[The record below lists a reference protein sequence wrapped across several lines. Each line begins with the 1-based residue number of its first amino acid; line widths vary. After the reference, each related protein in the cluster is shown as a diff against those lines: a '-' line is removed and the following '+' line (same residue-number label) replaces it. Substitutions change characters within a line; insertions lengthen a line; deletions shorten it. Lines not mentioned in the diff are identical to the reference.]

1 MNAAADI
8 LARFRS
14 DGRATCFHG
23 RHLQPQIYQGLDGK
37 NWGLDDYV
45 ARGGYDA
52 LRKVLGKPADGGT
65 AEPME
70 QDDVI
75 SELKTS
81 ALRGRGGAGFPTGLK
96 WSFMPRKFPGQKY
109 LVCNSDEGEP
119 GTCKDRD
126 ILMFNPHVVIEGM
139 AIAAYTMGVTVGY
152 NYIHGEIFEVYERFE
167 AAIEQARAA
176 GLLGDDILGSG
187 FSFELHA
194 HHGFGAY
201 ICGEETALL
210 ESLEGKKGQPR
221 FKPPFPAS
229 YGLYGKPTTI
239 NNTETFAAVPWII
252 RNGGQAY
259 LDVGMP
265 NNGGTKIFSV
275 SGDVELPGN
284 YEVPMGTPFAE
295 LLKLAGGVSGGR
307 KLKAVIPG
315 GSSAPV
321 LPADIMMQ
329 CTMDYDS
336 IAKAGSMLGS
346 GAVIVMDETRCMVS
360 SLLRLSYF
368 YQHESC
374 GQCTPCREG
383 TGWLWRV
390 IQRIEH
396 GQANMEDLDKLDA
409 IADNIRGRT
418 ICALG
423 DAAAMPVQGMLK
435 HFRDEFV
442 QHIRQGRCATEQ
454 VSSVPGV
461 QSAHSSDRENAVAA
475 VKHPVEQAHG

>member
-1 MNAAADI
+1 MLDLSKFQSTGAE
-8 LARFRS
+8 
-14 DGRATCFHG
+14 TCFHG
-23 RHLQPQIYQGLDGK
+23 RHISPQIYADLNGR
-37 NWGLDDYV
+37 NWSIKDYE
-45 ARGGYDA
+45 ARGGYAA
-52 LRKVLGKPADGGT
+52 LRKILGKDGGEGLT
-65 AEPME
+65 PDQVIAE
-70 QDDVI
+70 V
-75 SELKTS
+75 KTS

-96 WSFMPRKFPGQKY
+96 WSFMPRQFPGQKY

-126 ILMFNPHVVIEGM
+126 ILMFNPHQVIEGM
-139 AIAAYTMGVTVGY
+139 AIAAYAMGITVGY

-167 AAIEQARAA
+167 AALEEARAA
-176 GLLGDDILGSG
+176 GYLGDNIMGSSY
-187 FSFELHA
+187 SFQLHA

-229 YGLYGKPTTI
+229 FGLYGKPTTI

-259 LDVGMP
+259 LEIGKP
-265 NNGGTKIFSV
+265 NNGGTKLFSV
-275 SGDVELPGN
+275 SGDVEKPGN
-284 YEVPMGTPFAE
+284 FEIPLGTPFSV
-295 LLKLAGGVSGGR
+295 LLEMAGGVRKGR

-321 LPADIMMQ
+321 LTAEVMMQ

-346 GAVIVMDETRCMVS
+346 GAVIVIDDSRCMVQ

-368 YQHESC
+368 YAHESC

-383 TGWLWRV
+383 TGWMHRV
-390 IQRIEH
+390 LERIYH
-396 GQANMEDLDKLDA
+396 GEGRAEDIDLLNSV
-409 IADNIRGRT
+409 ADNIQGRT

-423 DAAAMPVQGMLK
+423 DAAAMPVRAMIKNFK
-435 HFRDEFV
+435 HEFV
-442 QHIRQGRCATEQ
+442 HLIEHKK
-454 VSSVPGV
+454 PL
-461 QSAHSSDRENAVAA
+461 VA
-475 VKHPVEQAHG
+475 PT

>member
-1 MNAAADI
+1 MSALYESLSHGLHATPHGTD
-8 LARFRS
+8 LAS
-14 DGRATCFHG
+14 SMALHG
-23 RHLQPQIYQGLDGK
+23 RHINPQIMADVDGS
-37 NWGLDDYV
+37 NWRLADYV
-45 ARGGYDA
+45 KRGGYEA
-52 LRKVLGKPADGGT
+52 LRKILTTGMKP
-65 AEPME
+65 E
-70 QDDVI
+70 DVI
-75 SELKTS
+75 AEIKTS

-96 WSFMPRKFPGQKY
+96 WSFMPRTFPGQKY

-119 GTCKDRD
+119 GTFKDRD
-126 ILMFNPHVVIEGM
+126 ILRFNPHIVIEGM
-139 AIAAYTMGVTVGY
+139 AIAAYAMGISVGY

-167 AAIEQARAA
+167 EALEEARAA
-176 GLLGDDILGSG
+176 GFLGDKILGSE
-187 FSFELHA
+187 FNFQL
-194 HHGFGAY
+194 HGFHGYGAY

-229 YGLYGKPTTI
+229 FGLYGKPTTI

-259 LDVGMP
+259 LECGKP

-284 YEVPMGTPFAE
+284 YEIPLGTPFSKLLE
-295 LLKLAGGVSGGR
+295 LCGGVKGGR

-321 LPADIMMQ
+321 LPADIMMN

-346 GAVIVMDETRCMVS
+346 GAVIVMDETRDMVE
-360 SLLRLSYF
+360 SLVRLSYF
-368 YQHESC
+368 YMHESC

-383 TGWLWRV
+383 TGWMWRV
-390 IQRIEH
+390 IDRILN
-396 GQANMEDLDKLDA
+396 GAGKPSDLDLLNSV
-409 IADNIRGRT
+409 ADNIQGRT

-423 DAAAMPVQGMLK
+423 DAAAMPVRAMIK
-435 HFRDEFV
+435 HFRHEFEAKMA
-442 QHIRQGRCATEQ
+442 RPDLPTSDGKTP
-454 VSSVPGV
+454 VPAG
-461 QSAHSSDRENAVAA
+461 AR
-475 VKHPVEQAHG
+475 G